1 MDILLYMMYYLLYS
15 LMLILYLYTGTTRNL
30 SAFKRFWQLEPE
42 LSPGCNPGDHGQ
54 LIRWSDA
61 KKHMSHMNDI

>member
-1 MDILLYMMYYLLYS
+1 M
-15 LMLILYLYTGTTRNL
+15 MLILYLYTGTTRNL

-42 LSPGCNPGDHGQ
+42 LSPGYNPGDHGQ

-61 KKHMSHMNDI
+61 DGVSKTNAV